1 MTSAM
6 FDTDVYARSSQAR
19 VLGEVSQPVEAPR
32 PSHAKTEVWMNH
44 RSVCSTVAVAA
55 AALVCVTI
63 TVYESRV
70 AVDRDAFRAESSVDD
85 NTPAWMA
92 SVTERLN
99 TLLSLPKNWDSYGA
113 PPITREAVDRVVA
126 VLESLAS
133 SITPTPSVGPTPEG
147 GVQVEWH
154 ERGVD
159 LELRSDSDG
168 RLYAFF
174 QNADPDLT
182 WDDELL
188 DESVAAPWFEHLAG
202 DA

>member
-1 MTSAM
+1 M
-6 FDTDVYARSSQAR
+6 RI
-19 VLGEVSQPVEAPR
+19 PV
-32 PSHAKTEVWMNH
+32 H
-44 RSVCSTVAVAA
+44 REHSFCFNVN
-55 AALVCVTI
+55 
-63 TVYESRV
+63 
-70 AVDRDAFRAESSVDD
+70 DD

-99 TLLSLPKNWDSYGA
+99 KLLSLPKNWDSYGA
-113 PPITREAVDRVVA
+113 QPITRDAVDRVVA
-126 VLESLAS
+126 VLDSLAS
-133 SITPTPSVGPTPEG
+133 SSTPTPSVGPTPEG
-147 GVQVEWH
+147 GVQIEWH
-154 ERGVD
+154 ERGID